1 MEGEKMEISIVVCTF
16 DYPSIVELCL
26 DQIRK
31 YADVPYELIVV
42 DNGSDSEQLKYLQS
56 QKDIKLIS
64 NSENA
69 GIASSYNQGA
79 EIASG
84 KYILFMTC
92 YSLLTENSLKSML
105 ACLKNEDNC
114 AMVGPVSNNVSGHQN
129 IQLPHQEINK
139 LTDFIVQNREHNSGV
154 RRRVFRLLSHC
165 MMAKKKVLEEIG
177 GFDERFGLGTY
188 EDDDL
193 CLRLIN
199 HSYAL
204 FISLDAFVYYINPLI
219 LPGADAD
226 SFYKRLRE
234 NRQKAFDKWGFD
246 IASYLLNMKA
256 PITISACM
264 IVKNEEEVL
273 ARCLDCVKQFAD
285 EIIIVDTGSTD
296 RTKEIAQSYTSH
308 VYDFTWIDDFA
319 AARNYAFSHAT
330 KEYIFWLDADDVVLP
345 EDIQKLLKL
354 KSALDWS
361 VDSVTMIYNLGFDDH
376 GNVTSSLRRN
386 RLVKRARRFQ
396 WIGAVHEY
404 LAVYGRISHCD
415 IAITHKS
422 EWHDSDRNIRIY
434 EKRLAAGE
442 EFSPRDQYYYANEL
456 YDHQKFEQAIE
467 WYEKFLAGQKG
478 WVEDNLA
485 ACNKLIDC
493 YYHLGDTESVEKYI
507 FKSFL
512 YDTPR
517 AEFCC
522 RLGYHLMSNNQY
534 RQAAFWYDLA
544 TKLQRPPDNQG
555 FFNHASWTWVP
566 HIQLC
571 VCYDR
576 LGEYELA
583 YHHNEMA
590 AKYIPNSA
598 SVLQNREYLKK
609 RLGLT

>member
-1 MEGEKMEISIVVCTF
+1 MEISIVVCTF

-555 FFNHASWTWVP
+555 FFNHASWIWVP

>member
-1 MEGEKMEISIVVCTF
+1 
-16 DYPSIVELCL
+16 
-26 DQIRK
+26 
-31 YADVPYELIVV
+31 
-42 DNGSDSEQLKYLQS
+42 
-56 QKDIKLIS
+56 
-64 NSENA
+64 
-69 GIASSYNQGA
+69 
-79 EIASG
+79 
-84 KYILFMTC
+84 
-92 YSLLTENSLKSML
+92 
-105 ACLKNEDNC
+105 
-114 AMVGPVSNNVSGHQN
+114 
-129 IQLPHQEINK
+129 
-139 LTDFIVQNREHNSGV
+139 
-154 RRRVFRLLSHC
+154 

>member
-1 MEGEKMEISIVVCTF
+1 MEISIVVCTF

-345 EDIQKLLKL
+345 EDIQKLQKL

>member
-1 MEGEKMEISIVVCTF
+1 MEISIVVCTF

>member
-1 MEGEKMEISIVVCTF
+1 MEISIVVCTF

-296 RTKEIAQSYTSH
+296 RTKEIAQSYTRH

>member
-1 MEGEKMEISIVVCTF
+1 MEISIVVCTF

-598 SVLQNREYLKK
+598 SVLQNREYLKSV
-609 RLGLT
+609 

>member
-555 FFNHASWTWVP
+555 FFNHASWIWVP